1 MQKKL
6 DPCITPLQKSTQKG
20 VDLKVKPQTIN
31 FQRKLQGKKA
41 S

>member
-20 VDLKVKPQTIN
+20 LDLKVKPQTIN
-31 FQRKLQGKKA
+31 F
-41 S
+41 